1 MLEPLQLHNMM
12 AEPDPEAGQADR
24 QALID
29 LALQP
34 GEEGFNPAEEKEPD
48 AATDAQSIA
57 EERYAQQMLNRR
69 ANMQAH
75 QKAQP

>member
-1 MLEPLQLHNMM
+1 MEPLQLHDMLV
-12 AEPDPEAGQADR
+12 EPDPDAGAADR

-29 LALQP
+29 LALEP
-34 GEEGFNPAEEKEPD
+34 GEEGFSSDEEQPSS
-48 AATDAQSIA
+48 AADAQSIA